1 LAVLGLNA
9 YLVWLGGS
17 SLGVIGLIT
26 NFIYDIFIFAFS
38 GLNTSERS
46 VRNIFLLIFLGR
58 MMSFVFGQSLWIFG
72 YCILYL
78 IVGIF
83 IGRIIINTRLPLKKV
98 KKSKA

>member
-1 LAVLGLNA
+1 
-9 YLVWLGGS
+9 
-17 SLGVIGLIT
+17 
-26 NFIYDIFIFAFS
+26 
-38 GLNTSERS
+38 

-72 YCILYL
+72 YCVLYL